1 MVNLI
6 FCAIALFIVQG
17 IPYLIDSKNRKEQE
31 SKNADEFMRKSFGED
46 YKEKMVGWSKGE

>member
-6 FCAIALFIVQG
+6 FCAITLFIVHS

-31 SKNADEFMRKSFGED
+31 SKN
-46 YKEKMVGWSKGE
+46 MVGWSRGGK